1 MNFVLGFTDGDWINI
16 LFGVMALAI
25 PALFG
30 FLRYKAKS
38 DKADI
43 KSDVMKDVEAKIHE
57 EIEPINKRMEKHD
70 VEFKEFKR
78 DEITPMKEDVNKL
91 ITQTELLNQ
100 SIGTMIKG
108 QEKIESHI
116 GKIFSILTSK
126 QDKK

>member
-30 FLRYKAKS
+30 FLRYKAN
-38 DKADI
+38 
-43 KSDVMKDVEAKIHE
+43 VMKDVEAKIHE